1 MTGVVVEDGVK
12 HQGNAKSR
20 LNSSAC
26 LWKSKQY
33 SKRKQNCSG
42 LAYTFSSTGP
52 FILQTCCSNCIHC
65 PSLKYVHIIF
75 QLFAFVH
82 CLLCSL
88 NFCLIILYLKLCP
101 FFKVWWKC
109 QLYHMAISFNHK

>member
-1 MTGVVVEDGVK
+1 MDDSVK

-26 LWKSKQY
+26 VWKSKEY

-52 FILQTCCSNCIHC
+52 FMFQTCCSNCTDC
-65 PSLKYVHIIF
+65 PSLKHVRIIS
-75 QLFAFVH
+75 QLFVSVR

-88 NFCLIILYLKLCP
+88 NFCLIFLYQKLYP